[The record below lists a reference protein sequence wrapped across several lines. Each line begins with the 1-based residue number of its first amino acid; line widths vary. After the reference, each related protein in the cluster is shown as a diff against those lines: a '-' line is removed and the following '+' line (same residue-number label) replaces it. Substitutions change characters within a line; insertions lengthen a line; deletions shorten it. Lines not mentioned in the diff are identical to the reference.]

1 MYAGI
6 ILKLKGMQYKNRST
20 INIREIGE
28 NDEALICQ
36 TDRRPCCQS
45 LPNRTGEWY
54 YPNGS
59 NLTNKLSGRDL
70 YRNRG
75 DEGEVRLNRRN
86 NALFPTGIY
95 HCEVPDARNIN
106 RKVLVTLYNGM
117 MKRCMNEIHL
127 STINVA
133 LVNQHYSTPNS
144 SLALVLIANTNQ
156 LC

>member
-1 MYAGI
+1 MYAGV
-6 ILKLKGMQYKNRST
+6 ILTLRGVQYPNRST

-45 LPNRTGEWY
+45 PYRAGEWF

-59 NLTNKLSGRDL
+59 LLTIEGSGRDL

-75 DEGEVRLNRRN
+75 DNGVVRLNRRN

-95 HCEVPDARNIN
+95 HCEVPDAININ
-106 RKVLVTLYNGM
+106 RTVYV
-117 MKRCMNEIHL
+117 
-127 STINVA
+127 
-133 LVNQHYSTPNS
+133 
-144 SLALVLIANTNQ
+144 SLLRFGEYGR
-156 LC
+156 